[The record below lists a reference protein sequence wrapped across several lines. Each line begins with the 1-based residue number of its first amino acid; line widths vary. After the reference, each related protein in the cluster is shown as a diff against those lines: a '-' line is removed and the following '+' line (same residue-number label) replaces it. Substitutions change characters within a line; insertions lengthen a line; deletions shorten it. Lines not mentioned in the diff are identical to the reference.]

1 MPAFKS
7 FTESAI
13 EDLESAGFVYCSS
26 HPHLAGHWLRYQG
39 DGIEVSQLGP
49 TCLIHRTLSREAYE
63 HGDQD
68 GFRSLGFEVRQTPN

>member
-7 FTESAI
+7 FAESAI

-26 HPHLAGHWLRYQG
+26 HAYLAGHWLRDQG
-39 DGIEVSQLGP
+39 GGIEVSQVGP
-49 TCLIHRTLSREAYE
+49 TCLTHRTLSREAYE

-68 GFRSLGFEVRQTPN
+68 DFRSLGCEVRQTPN